1 MKNVSKIL
9 EEKTGKSYLSY
20 SSVKYALQDMRLF
33 EMYMKGQLKKT
44 STALEFGSMY
54 DCLLFEPHKFNDRF
68 QILNEDEI
76 LQEIGGKKPKST
88 KLYKEWK
95 EDQEQGDKAL
105 VTLEDHKQA
114 MEMIDRLDTCGVRD
128 IYLKGSY
135 QIEFKEEINLFDD
148 YEGIVVRGFLDCLG
162 DGFISD
168 SKSSRGAKSFPRDVI
183 SYSYDIQAYLYSK
196 VFDIPDF
203 YWVVQEKAY
212 PYLPAV
218 YKASDKTLGFGEAK
232 FKKGVR
238 TVLEYFEKDK
248 ASDKFYLQ
256 GEI

>member
-1 MKNVSKIL
+1 M
-9 EEKTGKSYLSY
+9 
-20 SSVKYALQDMRLF
+20 
-33 EMYMKGQLKKT
+33 
-44 STALEFGSMY
+44 
-54 DCLLFEPHKFNDRF
+54 
-68 QILNEDEI
+68 
-76 LQEIGGKKPKST
+76 
-88 KLYKEWK
+88 
-95 EDQEQGDKAL
+95 
-105 VTLEDHKQA
+105 
-114 MEMIDRLDTCGVRD
+114 
-128 IYLKGSY
+128 
-135 QIEFKEEINLFDD
+135 
-148 YEGIVVRGFLDCLG
+148 
-162 DGFISD
+162 
-168 SKSSRGAKSFPRDVI
+168 I
-183 SYSYDIQAYLYSK
+183 SYSYDIQSYLYTK